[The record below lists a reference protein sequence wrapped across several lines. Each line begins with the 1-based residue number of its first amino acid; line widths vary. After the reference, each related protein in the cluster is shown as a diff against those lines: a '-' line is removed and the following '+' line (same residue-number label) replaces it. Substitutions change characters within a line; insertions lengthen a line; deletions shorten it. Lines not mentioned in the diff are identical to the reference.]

1 MKTFTRM
8 VLKDFFPVLLV
19 SLIFF
24 VMVLQLLDIF
34 ANLWKYLNND
44 VPMTQILKISMLYI
58 PKCVS
63 FVLPVSVLFSVS
75 YILGNYFQN
84 NELIAILNSGI
95 SLRQFVLPLIVLS
108 LIMAT
113 ASFFFEDRLVIP
125 SFRLKRTLADEAMGE
140 SDSLNQSRVT
150 LISGEEHF
158 IYHADY
164 YNDQLKSLS
173 RPMVIERNPQGMLIK
188 RIDADSA
195 RWVDDHWEFRNVRVY
210 SNFDQEIPSMEQIN
224 FYQDPRLNEPPD
236 TFQKKDGD
244 VAEMTLRE
252 SRVWIQSL
260 RKAGLPY
267 KKEMTDYYS
276 KYSFPMTIFIVTLL
290 SCALGSR
297 FRKNILL
304 MSLLVSLGLSV
315 LYYILGMVMSLMAT
329 YGYIPPMT
337 GAWLGFL
344 IFLSLGI
351 LLFRKART

>member
-1 MKTFTRM
+1 M

-19 SLIFF
+19 SIFFF

-44 VPMTQILKISMLYI
+44 VPMDQILKISLLYI

-95 SLRQFVLPLIVLS
+95 SLRQFVLPLIILAIVMS
-108 LIMAT
+108 VG
-113 ASFFFEDRLVIP
+113 SFFFEDRVVIP
-125 SFRLKRTLADEAMGE
+125 SFRQKRTLSEEALGE
-140 SDSLNQSRVT
+140 NNSLNQSKVT
-150 LISGEEHF
+150 LISGQERF

-173 RPMVIERNPQGMLIK
+173 RPLIIERDSQGMLTK

-195 RWVDDHWEFRNVRVY
+195 RWEEDQWVFRNARIY
-210 SNFDQEIPSMEQIN
+210 TNFDQDIPTVTVEN
-224 FYQDPRLNEPPD
+224 VYKDPRLNEPPE
-236 TFQKKDGD
+236 TFQKKEGD
-244 VAEMTLRE
+244 IAEMTLKEARI
-252 SRVWIQSL
+252 WITSL
-260 RKAGLPY
+260 KKAGLPY

-344 IFLSLGI
+344 LFLSLGI